1 MFGSDAYA
9 LSHQLMDSWRKIIM
23 GAMGSAASINKQY
36 AKTPVCVIIA
46 GDKKYT
52 VSGCHIE
59 GNEIILDTVDY
70 EGDGTKTAKE

>member
-1 MFGSDAYA
+1 MVNFDAYT
-9 LSHQLMDSWRKIIM
+9 LSHQLMDSWRKIII

-36 AKTPVCVIIA
+36 ASTPVCVIIA
-46 GDKKYT
+46 GGKKYT

-70 EGDGTKTAKE
+70 VGDGNATKE